1 MAILTEKKKYLQID
15 SKWPETRKKHEI
27 GETEFLPVAGAGSRR
42 STDFPLDNVNTS
54 YHTEF
59 HQILTINVALV
70 PKRHYFHKG
79 KKAPKRTGKPTIL
92 SPIVCSNI
100 ENISMSF
107 SS

>member
-1 MAILTEKKKYLQID
+1 MAILTEKKKFLQID
-15 SKWPETRKKHEI
+15 SKWSKTRKKHET
-27 GETEFLPVAGAGSRR
+27 GKTEFLPVAGAGSRR

-79 KKAPKRTGKPTIL
+79 KKRVRGKREGKKN
-92 SPIVCSNI
+92 SG
-100 ENISMSF
+100 
-107 SS
+107 

>member
-1 MAILTEKKKYLQID
+1 MAILTEKKKFLQID
-15 SKWPETRKKHEI
+15 SKRSKTRKKHET
-27 GETEFLPVAGAGSRR
+27 GKTEFLPVAGAGSRR

-79 KKAPKRTGKPTIL
+79 KKRVRGEREGKKKIL
-92 SPIVCSNI
+92 AKND
-100 ENISMSF
+100 
-107 SS
+107 